1 MGMFDN
7 YTPENLEKHVA
18 DNYYQMLPQDDV
30 YSIDAGVSV
39 MHVFRLPVKFKEK
52 FIESVEV
59 VYKQH
64 RRLMLSKTPRV
75 YPIDDMKCA
84 LIIVDL
90 SPEETAQFDGT
101 LLDTIVQVFVTLKN
115 GEIIC
120 DEPKKVIV
128 RNTALVG
135 GEAAEEEE

>member
-52 FIESVEV
+52 FIESIEV

-75 YPIDDMKCA
+75 
-84 LIIVDL
+84 
-90 SPEETAQFDGT
+90 
-101 LLDTIVQVFVTLKN
+101 
-115 GEIIC
+115 
-120 DEPKKVIV
+120 
-128 RNTALVG
+128 
-135 GEAAEEEE
+135 